1 MVREAVFDPR
11 YLGKCESIFC
21 LGNGYLNVRSALE
34 ERYVG
39 ETRDLLVTGTFN
51 RAEATEVTELPN
63 LPDITNVDILLD
75 GKRFRMDAG
84 TLQEYRRE
92 LDLQTGELS
101 RHVVWASP
109 EGNRVTVSYT
119 HLDVYK
125 RQEFFQASCIG
136 DLGRAIEQEEPVGLP
151 PEQARHVIEIM
162 CRVEESARD
171 GETKELKTAF

>member
-1 MVREAVFDPR
+1 MRIDFLPGKRVPQCEVRPGR
-11 YLGKCESIFC
+11 TICG
-21 LGNGYLNVRSALE
+21 
-34 ERYVG
+34 G

-51 RAEATEVTELPN
+51 RADETEVTELPN

-109 EGNRVTVSYT
+109 EGNRVK
-119 HLDVYK
+119 LDFSGLYPGK
-125 RQEFFQASCIG
+125 RASDWGKLEITPLSQEVKIG
-136 DLGRAIEQEEPVGLP
+136 IHSWD
-151 PEQARHVIEIM
+151 
-162 CRVEESARD
+162 
-171 GETKELKTAF
+171 